1 MTSHALHPFFQGL
14 ALVSILF
21 AAGVW
26 AWRETSPRHEGLWSS
41 LRPRVRIPATA
52 RPAFRRVAPALFA
65 TWATGGFYLSL
76 GVSISIHVFGL
87 PHGLEQGA
95 VVTALAGTGA
105 LACFFA
111 RHASASATLRF
122 GTLALAA
129 GTALTLLAI
138 QLGSIWAYLFALP
151 LAGAGFGTCFYGQS
165 ARLLRWLGPTSV
177 ASCLRRFSPSA
188 TSLSG
193 SRWLSPERS
202 SRRWDWLQRPSDTVS
217 LSSAWHWRRSLAKPA
232 DRKTR
237 RGEASRV

>member
-1 MTSHALHPFFQGL
+1 MTSHTLHPFFQGL
-14 ALVSILF
+14 ALVSIPF

-26 AWRETSPRHEGLWSS
+26 AWPETSPRHEGLWSS

-87 PHGLEQGA
+87 THGLEQGA

-111 RHASASATLRF
+111 RHTSASATLRF

-138 QLGSIWAYLFALP
+138 QLGSIWPYLFALP
-151 LAGAGFGTCFYGQS
+151 LTGAGFGTCFYG
-165 ARLLRWLGPTSV
+165 AV
-177 ASCLRRFSPSA
+177 
-188 TSLSG
+188 
-193 SRWLSPERS
+193 
-202 SRRWDWLQRPSDTVS
+202 
-217 LSSAWHWRRSLAKPA
+217 RSLAPLA
-232 DRKTR
+232 GPHE
-237 RGEASRV
+237 RGELFAAIFTVSYLAFGVPVVVAGALITSLGLAATTIGYGFVIICMALAAFLGKARG